1 MIFLEQCSPSM
12 SSFLSRTLYAILG
25 IAFVGYTA
33 YQLEGLF
40 FGSKLE
46 VAQPENGA
54 HLTSSHVKVKGEAAG
69 VNVLDLNGQQIF
81 TDEDGNFEEELILPY
96 GFNIIVVSAEGRFG
110 KKFNEER
117 MVYVTGR

>member
-1 MIFLEQCSPSM
+1 MIFLEQCNPSM
-12 SSFLSRTLYAILG
+12 SSFFGKVLYAILG
-25 IAFVGYTA
+25 VIFVGYMV

-46 VAQPENGA
+46 LAEPENGT
-54 HLTSSHVKVKGEAAG
+54 HLTSSRVKIKGEARG
-69 VNVLDLNGQQIF
+69 VNVLDLNGRQIF

-96 GFNIIVVSAEGRFG
+96 GFNIISLSADGRFG